1 MNFKRNKLAA
11 ALLVS
16 TALLS
21 GCGGGGGGGSD
32 AAGDPTD
39 PGNPGNPGNP
49 GTSASNLEQVKA
61 PAAWALGYTGEGVTV
76 AVIDGGVRVTHE
88 AFAGAITTTYN
99 SEHKTADVTDH
110 TGHGTHVAGI
120 AVGSVGVAPDATLLP
135 IKSRD
140 GSDGGAMEAVAEAI
154 NFATANGVK
163 IINLSQ
169 KLNVDPISSCEG
181 ETYGC
186 DGGVTDA
193 LFNYTAN
200 GGLVIVAAGND
211 GSPDPQGLGFYA
223 NDPDYHGNVIVV
235 GAVDWTNQMMDMG
248 SWASSRAGARADVFL
263 VAPGGASSAAHT
275 SDDGYTYKSGTSM
288 AAPHVAGAAAIVWQ
302 KNPSWTAHQVRDAL
316 FNSATDLGDPGVDA
330 TFGHGLLNIQAAV
343 Q

>member
-39 PGNPGNPGNP
+39 PGNPGNP

-135 IKSRD
+135 IKFRD
-140 GSDGGAMEAVAEAI
+140 GNDGGTMEAVAEAI

-235 GAVDWTNQMMDMG
+235 GAVNADNSM
-248 SWASSRAGARADVFL
+248 ASYSSLAGTQSAVYL
-263 VAPGGASSAAHT
+263 VAPGTALSASNAG
-275 SDDGYTYKSGTSM
+275 DDQYVGMSGTSM
-288 AAPHVAGAAAIVWQ
+288 ATPHVAGAAAIVWQ

-316 FNSATDLGDPGVDA
+316 LNSATDLGDTGVDA
-330 TFGHGLLNIQAAV
+330 IYGHGLLNIQAAV